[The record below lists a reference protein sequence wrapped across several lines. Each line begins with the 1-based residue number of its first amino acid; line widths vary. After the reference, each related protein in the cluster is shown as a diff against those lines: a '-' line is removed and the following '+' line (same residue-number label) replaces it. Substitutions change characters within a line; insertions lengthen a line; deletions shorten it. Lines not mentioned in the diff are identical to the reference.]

1 MCLILFFWSQ
11 YLDGNAH
18 WLEIVLFVAGVLFI
32 ILEIFV
38 IPGLGIFGI
47 GGMLMVICSIVLATQ
62 TFIIPRTAEEMARMP
77 VSLGILVAAC
87 SGFLVAAAVM
97 RKVIPNTPYFKKMML
112 EPRVLDQMEAD
123 REAIVDW
130 SELMGKA
137 GTTVTRL
144 VPAGKARIAGK
155 VVDVITDGRMVD
167 KDEPIKVIEAI
178 GNRVVVAPKTVK

>member
-1 MCLILFFWSQ
+1 
-11 YLDGNAH
+11 
-18 WLEIVLFVAGVLFI
+18 
-32 ILEIFV
+32 
-38 IPGLGIFGI
+38 
-47 GGMLMVICSIVLATQ
+47 
-62 TFIIPRTAEEMARMP
+62 
-77 VSLGILVAAC
+77 
-87 SGFLVAAAVM
+87 
-97 RKVIPNTPYFKKMML
+97 ML